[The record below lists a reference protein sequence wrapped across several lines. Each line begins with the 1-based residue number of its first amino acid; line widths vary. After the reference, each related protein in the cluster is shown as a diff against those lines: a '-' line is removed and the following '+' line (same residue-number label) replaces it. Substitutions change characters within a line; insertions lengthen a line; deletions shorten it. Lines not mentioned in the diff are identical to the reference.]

1 MIILG
6 EIFSLL
12 AALTLAY
19 STFSNKK
26 NKMIWWQAINAIFY
40 GISNLFLGGYSAVV
54 TNVLTLSRNIL
65 VVKNKLDKKFTI
77 IICILM
83 TIVGVYFNNRAWLGL
98 LPIIASVQYTICVYV
113 LKSAQRM
120 RIALI
125 INLLQWMIF
134 DFLVKAYPMFA
145 LDIIIIIVTLINFLR
160 FRNCDEEIDFKQKN
174 KVEDIA
180 ETK

>member
-1 MIILG
+1 LK
-6 EIFSLL
+6 
-12 AALTLAY
+12 LT
-19 STFSNKK
+19 
-26 NKMIWWQAINAIFY
+26 
-40 GISNLFLGGYSAVV
+40 SAVRFLCWSLAKIEYP
-54 TNVLTLSRNIL
+54 T
-65 VVKNKLDKKFTI
+65 
-77 IICILM
+77 
-83 TIVGVYFNNRAWLGL
+83 G
-98 LPIIASVQYTICVYV
+98 
-113 LKSAQRM
+113 M

>member
-1 MIILG
+1 MV
-6 EIFSLL
+6 
-12 AALTLAY
+12 A
-19 STFSNKK
+19 SNKCDFLWTFK
-26 NKMIWWQAINAIFY
+26 FVFRWLFSSCNKRFNIIKE
-40 GISNLFLGGYSAVV
+40 YS
-54 TNVLTLSRNIL
+54 SG
-65 VVKNKLDKKFTI
+65 KKKLDKKFTI

-98 LPIIASVQYTICVYV
+98 LPIIASVQYTMCVYV

>member
-1 MIILG
+1 MQDL
-6 EIFSLL
+6 SLL

-26 NKMIWWQAINAIFY
+26 NKMIWWQAINVIFY
-40 GISNLFLGGYSAVV
+40 GLSNLFFRWLFSSCNKRFNIIKEYS
-54 TNVLTLSRNIL
+54 SG
-65 VVKNKLDKKFTI
+65 KKKLDKKFTI

-98 LPIIASVQYTICVYV
+98 LPIIASVQYTMCVYV

>member
-1 MIILG
+1 MV
-6 EIFSLL
+6 
-12 AALTLAY
+12 A
-19 STFSNKK
+19 SNKGDFLWTFK
-26 NKMIWWQAINAIFY
+26 FVFRWLFSSCNKRFNIIKE
-40 GISNLFLGGYSAVV
+40 YS
-54 TNVLTLSRNIL
+54 SG
-65 VVKNKLDKKFTI
+65 KKKLDKKFTI

-98 LPIIASVQYTICVYV
+98 LPIIASVQYTMCVYV

>member
-1 MIILG
+1 MIIIG

-83 TIVGVYFNNRAWLGL
+83 TIVGVYFNNRVWLGL

-125 INLLQWMIF
+125 INLLQ
-134 DFLVKAYPMFA
+134 
-145 LDIIIIIVTLINFLR
+145 
-160 FRNCDEEIDFKQKN
+160 
-174 KVEDIA
+174 
-180 ETK
+180 

>member
-1 MIILG
+1 MV
-6 EIFSLL
+6 
-12 AALTLAY
+12 A
-19 STFSNKK
+19 SNKCDFLWTLK
-26 NKMIWWQAINAIFY
+26 FVFRWLFSSCNKRFNIIKE
-40 GISNLFLGGYSAVV
+40 YS
-54 TNVLTLSRNIL
+54 SG
-65 VVKNKLDKKFTI
+65 KKKLDKKFTI

-83 TIVGVYFNNRAWLGL
+83 TIVGVYFKNRAWLGL
-98 LPIIASVQYTICVYV
+98 LPIIASVQYTMCVYV

-125 INLLQWMIF
+125 INLLQCMIF